1 MEDGGTEPPV
11 SDQPKREWV
20 VEKQRVDLD
29 IDFPSRSIKGSTEI
43 TILPLIR
50 DLKHISLHARQCRP
64 TSVQIGGI
72 ASKWQHHDP
81 YRKSARLETATV
93 HQHQMLKDRL
103 QTPRS
108 LRPNPEPTL
117 DIALPPKLKIQ
128 ELRQDSAVAA
138 LPILQR
144 TDSEAGDNLQG
155 DVPQYATIKLTIE
168 FEVDNFRDGI
178 HWVGCED
185 GDQRYPYLYTKLEP
199 WAGNTSCIFP
209 CVDDATSRCNWEI
222 AIRCPRT
229 LGDAFRVPKQAIT
242 NGDVEMTNGTVK
254 EPAGQDEFLIDL
266 NEEDATL
273 ELAILCVGDIS
284 DDVPDPEDE
293 TRHTATF
300 SMANLFAARHVG
312 FAIGPFEHADLTM
325 SRTTEDETSL
335 KGTAIKLDG
344 YCLPGR
350 SHELE
355 NTCFPL
361 CQAVDQMSPKYGT
374 FPFSSY
380 IFLFVDD
387 LVHDTTAAAGFS
399 ICSNRLLFP
408 QDIIE
413 PLDRNTRILVRAVA
427 DQWCGVNI
435 IPKEPSD
442 TWAIAGIAGYMTDQY
457 MKKLA
462 GNNQYR
468 WEQKL
473 ASDKVYDLD
482 ADRPSIHQLGALL
495 HIDAS
500 VRDFLD
506 LKSALVLAILDRRLV
521 KSSGSTGVARII
533 NKIFLNFKVNTHL
546 NGELSTQEFQRTC
559 ERLGHNKLESF
570 FRQWVMGAGCPLFRV
585 TQRFNK
591 KKLVVEMTITQ
602 MQLQRETKPIF
613 APNNFMREIKEHVQE
628 VWAPETQNVF
638 TGPMTIRIH
647 EADGTP
653 YEHIVDIKEPIT
665 KLDIP
670 YNTKYKRL
678 KRSRRQKE
686 RAAAEGQPTA
696 EGEDA
701 LLYSLGDV
709 LDTTA
714 EVDDWGLSE
723 WTPEDEDKM
732 SNESYEWI
740 RMDADFEW
748 IGRIHLECPLYMYVS
763 QLQQDRDIVAQHE
776 SMQHL
781 TKSKPHQVSLTILVR
796 TLFDER
802 YFHGIRVMAAEGL
815 ALLAKDGLLE
825 VGQRHLMKTFEHFF
839 CDEDSVMPRPNDFS
853 NRIAFIIQ
861 CAIPKAMSLLRDA
874 DGRVPR
880 GVMQFFVDK
889 LKFNDNSDNAFSDC
903 HYVSTLMTCLSDSLV
918 ASHREVAPVYHFA
931 FGEDEEPLE
940 PENPDADFER
950 ASVGEIER
958 YRRIDE
964 WINTYQNVYST
975 TALRCLQK
983 LTAAGVVKNKT
994 KELVQYTLPTTAPN
1008 VRLEAF
1014 RCLIEM
1020 GLTKKKSSPM
1030 MRHLLHQLVDDPSP
1044 FFRDGLLRLLGEAL
1058 GHIALDPSDSSGMST
1073 AAVPAAPTDGLV
1085 LEQEASNANE
1095 LRRIEA
1101 TRRNTPE
1108 GAIAKL
1114 KEVLSHDEVFKKA
1127 LWYAATSHLI
1137 SIDEVAAFCDI
1148 AALVYNAEISHTVVL
1163 KLPRPYKAVH
1173 TGKGKVRFYQDI
1185 TRPFRTTPVVGL
1197 DSEDYESLQGHG
1209 LRYSGP
1215 LAPATKALIKQRS
1228 NEAALKEKLARTEM
1242 DLATVHARAPAQM
1255 PPPPSLSI
1263 STSGMA
1269 PPPPTGGSA
1278 AATPKSGFK
1287 LTLGA
1292 GAKRKGS
1299 VDMGAPPTMAKTI
1312 KLNNGATAGSAPAG
1326 FVGGTPPP
1334 IKKSSVSASR
1344 PRASIGGTGS
1354 SKKSAVVTLNLG
1366 IQASRSA
1373 QSIVSSLPQKG
1384 RWPNI
1389 EPPASYKRIVATKT
1403 RTSSLVPKSVVQS
1416 PASFPASPAPTPAA
1430 ATPAAAAAAPQMNL
1444 GGFRSFST
1452 PALSPGAAA
1461 GGEPVSSFGAGFTAS
1476 PTTGFAGSPAP
1487 PKMTSLTSFTAASPS
1502 AGSVSNGLKKAV
1514 VSLSASPPAPSPSPG
1529 AGTSGIGNATGAT
1542 GPGGMPPPPKKK
1554 FTLKLNAGK
1563 NAGGGSNGGSKESP
1577 SPRGGSP
1584 GV

>member
-1 MEDGGTEPPV
+1 MEDGGAELV
-11 SDQPKREWV
+11 LDLDSAREW
-20 VEKQRVDLD
+20 KIDRQRVDLD
-29 IDFPSRSIKGSTEI
+29 IDFPGRTIKGSTEL
-43 TILPLIR
+43 TILPLNR
-50 DLKHISLHARQCRP
+50 DLKHIRLHARQCRP
-64 TSVQIGGI
+64 TAVQIGGI
-72 ASKWQHHDP
+72 ASKWEHHDP
-81 YRKSARLETATV
+81 YWKSSRLEKATV
-93 HQHQMLKDRL
+93 HQHQMIKDRL
-103 QTPRS
+103 QNPSNS

-117 DIALPPKLKIQ
+117 EIALPTRLKIQ
-128 ELRQDSAVAA
+128 ELRQDPAVAA
-138 LPILQR
+138 ASIPPPLQR
-144 TDSEAGDNLQG
+144 TESDALAADSLLQG
-155 DVPQYATIKLTIE
+155 EIPQFAPIKLTIE

-178 HWVGCED
+178 HWVGCEE
-185 GDQRYPYLYTKLEP
+185 GDQRYPYLYTKMEP

-209 CVDDATSRCNWEI
+209 CLDDATSKCNWEI

-229 LGDAFRVPKQAIT
+229 LGDAFRVSKLAVENPST
-242 NGDVEMTNGTVK
+242 NGDVEMTNETVK
-254 EPAGQDEFLIDL
+254 EAAAQDEFLIDL
-266 NEEDATL
+266 NEEDAAL
-273 ELAILCVGDIS
+273 ELTVLCVGDIS
-284 DDVPDPEDE
+284 DDSPDPEDE
-293 TRHTATF
+293 TRHTVTF
-300 SMANLFAARHVG
+300 SMANPFAARHVG

-325 SRTTEDETSL
+325 SRTNEDELFL

-380 IFLFVDD
+380 KVLFVDD
-387 LVHDTTAAAGFS
+387 LIHDTTAAAGFS
-399 ICSNRLLFP
+399 ICSTRLLFP

-435 IPKEPSD
+435 VPKEPSD
-442 TWAIAGIAGYMTDQY
+442 TWVIAAIAGYMTDQY

-473 ASDKVYDLD
+473 AADKVFDLD
-482 ADRPSIHQLGALL
+482 ADRPSIHQLGGLL
-495 HIDAS
+495 HIDPS
-500 VRDFLD
+500 VREFLN

-533 NKIFLNFKVNTHL
+533 NKIFLNAKVNNHL

-570 FRQWVMGAGCPLFRV
+570 FRQWVMGAGCPIFKV

-591 KKLVVEMTITQ
+591 KKLVVEMVITQ
-602 MQLQRETKPIF
+602 MQLSRQTKPIF

-653 YEHIVDIKEPIT
+653 YEHIVDIKEPVT

-709 LDTTA
+709 LDTAA
-714 EVDDWGLSE
+714 EVEEWGLSE
-723 WTPEDEDKM
+723 WTPDDEDKM

-781 TKSKPHQVSLTILVR
+781 LRSQPHHVSHTILVR

-861 CAIPKAMSLLRDA
+861 CAIPKAMAQLRDP

-903 HYVSTLMTCLSDSLV
+903 HYVSQLMTCLADSLV

-940 PENPDADFER
+940 PENPDADFESM
-950 ASVGEIER
+950 AVGEIER

-1020 GLTKKKSSPM
+1020 GLTKKKGSPM

-1044 FFRDGLLRLLGEAL
+1044 YFRDGLLRLMGEAL
-1058 GHIALDPSDSSGMST
+1058 GHIALDNDDDIGATVALPQ
-1073 AAVPAAPTDGLV
+1073 ANDGLV
-1085 LEQEASNANE
+1085 LEQEASNAAE

-1108 GAIAKL
+1108 GAIEKL
-1114 KEVLSHDEVFKKA
+1114 KSVLQHDEIFKKA
-1127 LWYAATSHLI
+1127 LWYATTSPML

-1148 AALVYNAEISHTVVL
+1148 AALIYDAVVSHTVIL

-1173 TGKGKVRFYQDI
+1173 EGKGKIRFYQNI
-1185 TRPFRTTPVVGL
+1185 NRQYRTTPCRGL
-1197 DSEDYESLQGHG
+1197 ELEHYESLESLG
-1209 LRYSGP
+1209 LRYAGP
-1215 LAPATKALIKQRS
+1215 LSAAVKAMLRQRTAE
-1228 NEAALKEKLARTEM
+1228 EALREQIARTEQN
-1242 DLATVHARAPAQM
+1242 LATVQSQVPIPM
-1255 PPPPSLSI
+1255 PPPAAPTLSI
-1263 STSGMA
+1263 STHGHGIST
-1269 PPPPTGGSA
+1269 PGGT
-1278 AATPKSGFK
+1278 ATPKSGIK
-1287 LTLGA
+1287 LNLLA
-1292 GAKRKGS
+1292 GAKRKQS
-1299 VDMGAPPTMAKTI
+1299 VDLGTPNGGAPKTI
-1312 KLNNGATAGSAPAG
+1312 KTSNGATAGSAPSGNAG
-1326 FVGGTPPP
+1326 FVGTPLPV
-1334 IKKSSVSASR
+1334 KKAKPSTPSTPRPSRKVVVFNLGISASR
-1344 PRASIGGTGS
+1344 RAQ
-1354 SKKSAVVTLNLG
+1354 G
-1366 IQASRSA
+1366 IIDAP
-1373 QSIVSSLPQKG
+1373 PQKG
-1384 RWPNI
+1384 RVPNFETNAAPI
-1389 EPPASYKRIVATKT
+1389 KLQARKPSVT
-1403 RTSSLVPKSVVQS
+1403 VPQSMQS
-1416 PASFPASPAPTPAA
+1416 PAGVSAFTAPPPT
-1430 ATPAAAAAAPQMNL
+1430 MNV
-1444 GGFRSFST
+1444 GGFRSFSGD
-1452 PALSPGAAA
+1452 ASASSPFS
-1461 GGEPVSSFGAGFTAS
+1461 GGF
-1476 PTTGFAGSPAP
+1476 PT
-1487 PKMTSLTSFTAASPS
+1487 TAASPTSFVGSPPPTLTGFS
-1502 AGSVSNGLKKAV
+1502 APSPQAPKGIT
-1514 VSLSASPPAPSPSPG
+1514 SLSASPPAPSPMN
-1529 AGTSGIGNATGAT
+1529 GTSMA
-1542 GPGGMPPPPKKK
+1542 PPPPKKK
-1554 FTLKLNAGK
+1554 LTLKLGVNKSASANASPK
-1563 NAGGGSNGGSKESP
+1563 PSP
-1577 SPRGGSP
+1577 SPKGSP
-1584 GV
+1584 GPGASTGV

>member
-1 MEDGGTEPPV
+1 MEDGGAELLV
-11 SDQPKREWV
+11 EAESSREW
-20 VEKQRVDLD
+20 KIDRQRVDLD
-29 IDFPSRSIKGSTEI
+29 VDFPGRTIRGSTEI

-50 DLKHISLHARQCRP
+50 DLKHIRLHARQCRP

-72 ASKWQHHDP
+72 ASKWEHHDP
-81 YRKSARLETATV
+81 YRKSSRLDKATV
-93 HQHQMLKDRL
+93 HQHRMLKERL
-103 QTPRS
+103 QHPKS

-117 DIALPPKLKIQ
+117 EIALPPRLKIQ

-138 LPILQR
+138 SIPPPLQR
-144 TDSEAGDNLQG
+144 SESDALAADTLLQS
-155 DVPQYATIKLTIE
+155 DVPQFAPIKLTIE
-168 FEVDNFRDGI
+168 FEVDSFRDGI
-178 HWVGCED
+178 HWVGCEA
-185 GDQRYPYLYTKLEP
+185 GDHRYPYLYTKLEP

-209 CVDDATSRCNWEI
+209 CLDDATSKCNWEI

-229 LGDAFRVPKQAIT
+229 LGDAFRIPKQAPGDAAAD
-242 NGDVEMTNGTVK
+242 GDVEMTNGSVK
-254 EPAGQDEFLIDL
+254 EPAGQDDFFIELSD
-266 NEEDATL
+266 EDAAL
-273 ELAILCVGDIS
+273 ELTVLCVGDIS
-284 DDVPDPEDE
+284 DDSPDPEDE
-293 TRHTATF
+293 SRHTITF
-300 SMANLFAARHVG
+300 AMANPFAARHVG

-325 SRTTEDETSL
+325 SRTNEDELSL

-374 FPFSSY
+374 FPFASY
-380 IFLFVDD
+380 KFLFVDD
-387 LVHDTTAAAGFS
+387 LIHDTAAAAGFS

-435 IPKEPSD
+435 IPKEPPD
-442 TWAIAGIAGYMTDQY
+442 AWAIAGIAGYMTDQY

-473 ASDKVYDLD
+473 ACDKVFELD

-495 HIDAS
+495 HIDPS
-500 VRDFLD
+500 VREFLD

-533 NKIFLNFKVNTHL
+533 NKIFLNAKVNNHL

-570 FRQWVMGAGCPLFRV
+570 FRQWVMGAGCPIFYV

-602 MQLQRETKPIF
+602 KQLHRQTKPPF

-653 YEHIVDIKEPIT
+653 YEHIVDIKEPVT

-714 EVDDWGLSE
+714 EVNEWGLSE

-748 IGRIHLECPLYMYVS
+748 IGKIHLECPLYMYVS

-781 TKSKPHQVSLTILVR
+781 LRSQPHHVSHTILVR

-853 NRIAFIIQ
+853 NRISFIIQ
-861 CAIPKAMSLLRDA
+861 CAIPKAMAQLRDA
-874 DGRVPR
+874 DNRVPR

-903 HYVSTLMTCLSDSLV
+903 HYVSQLMTCLSDSLV

-940 PENPDADFER
+940 PENPDAEFESM
-950 ASVGEIER
+950 AVGEIER

-975 TALRCLQK
+975 TALQCLQK

-1020 GLTKKKSSPM
+1020 GLTKKKGSAM

-1044 FFRDGLLRLLGEAL
+1044 YFRDGLLRLLGEAL
-1058 GHIALDPSDSSGMST
+1058 GHIALDNDDGNEAT
-1073 AAVPAAPTDGLV
+1073 ATLPPATDGLV
-1085 LEQEASNANE
+1085 LEQEASNAAE

-1108 GAIAKL
+1108 GAIEKL
-1114 KEVLSHDEVFKKA
+1114 KSVLQHDEIFKKA
-1127 LWYAATSHLI
+1127 LWYAATSPII
-1137 SIDEVAAFCDI
+1137 SIDEIAAFCDI
-1148 AALVYNAEISHTVVL
+1148 AALIYPAVVSHTVVL

-1173 TGKGKVRFYQDI
+1173 QGHGKIRFYQDLN
-1185 TRPFRTTPVVGL
+1185 RPRRTKPCRGL
-1197 DSEDYESLQGHG
+1197 EVEDYESLEGLG
-1209 LRYSGP
+1209 LRYTGP
-1215 LAPATKALIKQRS
+1215 LSAAVKAMLKQRTIE
-1228 NEAALKEKLARTEM
+1228 EALRDQIARTEQN
-1242 DLATVHARAPAQM
+1242 LATVQTQPPIQM
-1255 PPPPSLSI
+1255 PPPSLPPLSI
-1263 STSGMA
+1263 STSGH
-1269 PPPPTGGSA
+1269 GISA
-1278 AATPKSGFK
+1278 SHGTATPKSGIK
-1287 LTLGA
+1287 LSLA
-1292 GAKRKGS
+1292 GSKRKQS
-1299 VDMGAPPTMAKTI
+1299 VDLSTPNGGTPKTI
-1312 KLNNGATAGSAPAG
+1312 KISNGASAGSAPGGSAG
-1326 FVGGTPPP
+1326 FASTPLPVKKIKPP
-1334 IKKSSVSASR
+1334 TPSTPRTGKKIVIFSLGISASR
-1344 PRASIGGTGS
+1344 RA
-1354 SKKSAVVTLNLG
+1354 
-1366 IQASRSA
+1366 QAIINA
-1373 QSIVSSLPQKG
+1373 PPQKG
-1384 RWPNI
+1384 RTPNL
-1389 EPPASYKRIVATKT
+1389 EASASSTPGTTKARTPSLPVPPSM
-1403 RTSSLVPKSVVQS
+1403 QS
-1416 PASFPASPAPTPAA
+1416 PVAASTFTAPPPT
-1430 ATPAAAAAAPQMNL
+1430 MNV
-1444 GGFRSFST
+1444 GGFRSYSGDAPASSPFSGGFT
-1452 PALSPGAAA
+1452 PTAAA
-1461 GGEPVSSFGAGFTAS
+1461 S
-1476 PTTGFAGSPAP
+1476 PTGFAGSPP
-1487 PKMTSLTSFTAASPS
+1487 PSLTSLAAPPS
-1502 AGSVSNGLKKAV
+1502 QPPKSIT
-1514 VSLSASPPAPSPSPG
+1514 SLSSSPPASGSVNG
-1529 AGTSGIGNATGAT
+1529 ASMA
-1542 GPGGMPPPPKKK
+1542 PPPPKKK
-1554 FTLKLNAGK
+1554 LTLKLSA
-1563 NAGGGSNGGSKESP
+1563 SKPASASASPIPTP
-1577 SPRGGSP
+1577 SPKGSP
-1584 GV
+1584 GAGGSTGV